1 MDDHVQTDI
10 SALLHRFWPIPRDVD
25 HFAREEALREK
36 ARDRRL
42 MAHPDPR
49 DPEHPGDEDEH

>member
-1 MDDHVQTDI
+1 MDEHVNPSI

-36 ARDRRL
+36 ARERRL
-42 MAHPDPR
+42 LCHPDPH
-49 DPEHPGDEDEH
+49 DPDHPEDDE

>member
-1 MDDHVQTDI
+1 MDEHLNPLIAACLRV
-10 SALLHRFWPIPRDVD
+10 HFPIDVD

-42 MAHPDPR
+42 MAHPDPA
-49 DPEHPGDEDEH
+49 DPDHPEDDE

>member
-10 SALLHRFWPIPRDVD
+10 AALLHRHWPIPRDVD

-36 ARDRRL
+36 ARERRL
-42 MAHPDPR
+42 MAHPDSR
-49 DPEHPGDEDEH
+49 DPERPEDEDE